1 MLREKTAKTVVNLAK
16 KVAYRTFDN
25 ASVWMHYQPKE
36 PKKTCNKK

>member
-16 KVAYRTFDN
+16 KVAYRTFDK

-36 PKKTCNKK
+36 PKKTDNRK